1 MAINLRFATK
11 DVLASAVLSLDP
23 LLADLSQTGHVAQ
36 EGPKGRQG
44 KTRAGTAASLV
55 ASLNDSLASVAGQT
69 QFSTDHKIADM
80 QLLEMLLCLVIGGQ
94 EAKILAGKLMARF
107 GALGDVVAAPI
118 TELSSIVHE
127 NSTAVA
133 LIKLVQQTSFR
144 MARAEIK
151 DRPILNNWDKLI
163 DYLNVTMAFEPVELF
178 RILFLDTRNHLIADE
193 VISRGIVNNV
203 MVYPRDVVKKS
214 LFHEATAI
222 ILVHNH
228 PSGHSQ
234 PSEDDIAVT
243 KEIHTALGPLS
254 IFLHDHVIVGKG
266 NWFSFRRNGLLK
278 K

>member
-1 MAINLRFATK
+1 MTINLRFAAE
-11 DVLASAVLSLDP
+11 DVLASAVSSLDP
-23 LLADLSQTGHVAQ
+23 LTTHLSHAGLAVQRGS
-36 EGPKGRQG
+36 KGKQG
-44 KTRAGTAASLV
+44 RMRAGSAASLI
-55 ASLNDSLASVAGQT
+55 AILNDSLASMKGHMQSPED
-69 QFSTDHKIADM
+69 QKIADI
-80 QLLEMLLCLVIGGQ
+80 QLLEMLLCLVSGPH
-94 EAKILAGKLMARF
+94 EAKILAERLMSRF

-118 TELSSIVHE
+118 TELSPIVQE
-127 NSTAVA
+127 NSAAVA

-144 MARAEIK
+144 MTRAEIK
-151 DRPILNNWDKLI
+151 DRPVLNNWDKLI

-193 VISRGIVNNV
+193 IISRGIVNNV

-222 ILVHNH
+222 IMVHNH

-234 PSEDDIAVT
+234 PSEDDIALT
-243 KEIHTALGPLS
+243 KDIHTALGPLS